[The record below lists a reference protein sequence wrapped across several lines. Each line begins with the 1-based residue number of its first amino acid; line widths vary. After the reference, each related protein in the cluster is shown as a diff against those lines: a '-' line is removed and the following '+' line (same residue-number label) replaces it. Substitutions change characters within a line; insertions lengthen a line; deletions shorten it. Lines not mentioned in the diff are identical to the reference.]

1 MRAGSVVKRSQ
12 EMAEW
17 LDDYSP
23 LSIDPLTVS
32 NAYIIFSSMYAT
44 IYGRGQ
50 MVIPA
55 RARKKARIDQ
65 GDLVLVEPDGD
76 GRIIL
81 TRMEKP
87 NRVRAK
93 IRIQYRKGT
102 HAVATAGQRITSE
115 QIRSLLSDFP

>member
-1 MRAGSVVKRSQ
+1 
-12 EMAEW
+12 
-17 LDDYSP
+17 
-23 LSIDPLTVS
+23 
-32 NAYIIFSSMYAT
+32 MYAT

-93 IRIQYRKGT
+93 IIIQYRKGT